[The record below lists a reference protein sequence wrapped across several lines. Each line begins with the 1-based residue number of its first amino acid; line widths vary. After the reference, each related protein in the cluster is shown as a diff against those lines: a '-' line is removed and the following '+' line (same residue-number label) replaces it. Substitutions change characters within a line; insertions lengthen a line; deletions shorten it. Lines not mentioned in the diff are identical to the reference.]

1 MKLRGFI
8 LTAALIFSTSF
19 NVMAEED
26 SKPMIIIY
34 TDEYMEMLNERETV
48 VGIVPGEEQEEEQN
62 IYSSIAMSE
71 EEQDLIARIVAA
83 ESQDENFEGRMAVA
97 EVIFNR
103 VLSDEWPNTVK
114 GVLSQRGQFS
124 TWKNRNHSWV
134 ISELGADAVNEVIL
148 NGPGVLPDTEYVY
161 FSRKKQSYGRHY
173 VRLGNHWFGK

>member
-1 MKLRGFI
+1 MKLRSFI
-8 LTAALIFSTSF
+8 LAAALMFSTSF

-48 VGIVPGEEQEEEQN
+48 VGIAPGEEQEEEQN
-62 IYSSIAMSE
+62 IYSSIVMSE

-83 ESQDENFEGRMAVA
+83 ESQDENFEGRMAVV

-124 TWKNRNHSWV
+124 TWKNRNDSWV
-134 ISELGADAVNEVIL
+134 ISEFGADAVNEVIL